1 MTVRV
6 ERIVEVPV
14 PPERVWEFIVD
25 PANRARS
32 ISVVTDYEVKDGD
45 GRKATWWI
53 MLPLPVVR
61 RSIRVDTEDVE
72 RRAPEYVE
80 FTGRSKVL
88 NVTGEHTIE
97 PTKEGTRL
105 VNRFVVEGRIPGV
118 ERFFRRNLDRE
129 MENLERTLREDL
141 GLEV

>member
-14 PPERVWEFIVD
+14 SPDRVWEFIVD
-25 PANRARS
+25 PENRARS
-32 ISVVTDYEVKDGD
+32 ISVVSEYELRDDD

-53 MLPLPVVR
+53 DLPIPVVR
-61 RSIRVDTEDVE
+61 RSVRVDTEDVE
-72 RRAPEYVE
+72 RRPPEYVK
-80 FTGRSKVL
+80 FVGRSKVM
-88 NVTGEHTIE
+88 NVTGEHTVE
-97 PTKEGTRL
+97 ATGEGARL
-105 VNRFVVEGRIPGV
+105 RNEFVVEGRFPGV

-129 MENLERTLREDL
+129 LENLENTLRKAL